1 MRKIIF
7 SLLFLPIF
15 CCAQNAN
22 VFIKILDAKG
32 QQINGESVTKG
43 FEKWIQATSTGSA
56 AKNNTTF
63 NFTMPVGG
71 ASADLKKAMAADEF
85 LMKAEV
91 AAVAPSSYTGL
102 LVYTI
107 KMEQV
112 KVLSCSESMGCNNV
126 MNTTVSLQAT
136 RISWT
141 YYTQGR
147 TGATTVSRKFGWDA
161 EKQIEWIN
169 F

>member
-7 SLLFLPIF
+7 FLFFLPIF

-56 AKNNTTF
+56 GKNNTTF

-71 ASADLKKAMAADEF
+71 VICD
-85 LMKAEV
+85 V
-91 AAVAPSSYTGL
+91 R
-102 LVYTI
+102 
-107 KMEQV
+107 V
-112 KVLSCSESMGCNNV
+112 KVSFSPRCACAISYQFRTKHPGRHKV
-126 MNTTVSLQAT
+126 GQA
-136 RISWT
+136 
-141 YYTQGR
+141 
-147 TGATTVSRKFGWDA
+147 AAGWGEA
-161 EKQIEWIN
+161 EGLRLAKYEMV
-169 F
+169 